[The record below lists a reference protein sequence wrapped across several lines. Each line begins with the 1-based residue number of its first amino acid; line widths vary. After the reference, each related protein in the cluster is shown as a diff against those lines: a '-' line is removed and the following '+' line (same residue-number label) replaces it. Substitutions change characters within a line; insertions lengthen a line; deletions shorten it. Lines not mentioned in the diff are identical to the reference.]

1 MTIEPRPIEESA
13 FDLAPVSMW
22 IEDFSGVRALMDEW
36 RAEGVEDIRAF
47 LEADLSRVAAC
58 SRRIRVIKVNART
71 LDLYEAQDMA
81 HLVENLGSVFR
92 DEMLQS
98 HVNELSQLWAG
109 ETSFASTA
117 VNYSLTGRRM
127 DIQLRG
133 TVLPGSEDSL
143 ERILLTCED
152 VTAREEA
159 RRRELVSRR
168 YAEGIFEH
176 SPVSL
181 WVEDF
186 SQIRHLLENL
196 RSRGIVDLRVFT
208 DVHPEFVRQ
217 CMGEIRVID
226 VNRATLEMFC
236 APDKRTLLSRLRD
249 VFRDNMEQHFR
260 EQLIELWNH
269 HYYHSREVVNYALDG
284 TERAVIMH
292 FAVLP
297 GHEHDW
303 SLVQV
308 ALTDITARKKAEAYL
323 AYLGKH
329 DVLTGVHN
337 RAFYIDEL
345 NRLERQGV
353 RPVSVAM
360 LDLNGLKGVND
371 ALGHDAGDQLLRRL
385 GEVLKEA
392 AGETNHAARI
402 GGDEFA
408 VVMPRAG
415 EPEAQAM
422 LDTIKRLLAVN
433 NRFHFAAPL
442 VVSMGAASSQAGE
455 SMESL
460 VKRADQRMYEDKRKF
475 YSEMDRRAPPA
486 AQSAHG

>member
-1 MTIEPRPIEESA
+1 MTATTRPIEEAA
-13 FDLAPVSMW
+13 FDLAPISMW
-22 IEDFSGVRALMDEW
+22 IEDFSGVRALFDQW
-36 RAEGVEDIRAF
+36 RAEGVTDIRAF

-58 SRRIRVIKVNART
+58 SRSIRVLKVNART
-71 LDLYEAQDMA
+71 LALYEARDLE
-81 HLVENLGSVFR
+81 HLTENLERVFR
-92 DEMLQS
+92 DDMLQS

-109 ETSFASTA
+109 EQTFSSLA
-117 VNYSLTGRRM
+117 VNYTLGGRRL

-133 TVLPGSEDSL
+133 AVLPGSEESL

-159 RRRELVSRR
+159 RRLERASRR

-176 SPVSL
+176 SPTSL

-186 SQIRHLLENL
+186 SQIRQLLENL
-196 RSRGIVDLRVFT
+196 RARGIVDLRVFT

-226 VNRATLEMFC
+226 VNQATLDMFC
-236 APDKRTLLSRLRD
+236 APDKRTLLSHLSD
-249 VFRDNMEQHFR
+249 IFRDSMEPHFR

-329 DVLTGVHN
+329 DVLTGVSN

-353 RPVSVAM
+353 RPVSIVM
-360 LDLNGLKGVND
+360 LDLNGLKEVND

-392 AGETNHAARI
+392 AAETNHPARI

-408 VVMPRAG
+408 VVMPRSSEAM
-415 EPEAQAM
+415 AQAM
-422 LDTIKRLLAVN
+422 VDTIKRLLTVN
-433 NRFHFAAPL
+433 NRFHFTAPL
-442 VVSMGAASSQAGE
+442 SVSIGHATSRPNETIEATI
-455 SMESL
+455 
-460 VKRADQRMYEDKRKF
+460 KRADRHMYEQKRKF
-475 YSEMDRRAPPA
+475 YAEADQRGAPA
-486 AQSAHG
+486 NRTAS

>member
-1 MTIEPRPIEESA
+1 MPGLPKPIEDTA
-13 FDLAPVSMW
+13 FDLAPISMW
-22 IEDFSGVRALMDEW
+22 IEDFSEVRALFDQW
-36 RAEGVEDIRAF
+36 RADGITDLRAF
-47 LEADLSRVAAC
+47 LEEDLARVAAC
-58 SRRIRVIKVNART
+58 SRRIRVVKVNART
-71 LDLYEAQDMA
+71 LQLYEARDLD
-81 HLVENLGSVFR
+81 HLVANLGLVFR

-98 HVNELSQLWAG
+98 HINELAQLWAG
-109 ETSFASTA
+109 ETSFSGTA
-117 VNYSLTGRRM
+117 VNYSLGGRRL

-133 TVLPGSEDSL
+133 AVLPGSEQSL

-159 RRRELVSRR
+159 RRRELLSRR

-186 SQIRHLLENL
+186 SQIRQLMENL

-226 VNRATLEMFC
+226 VNNATLEMFC
-236 APDKRTLLSRLRD
+236 APDKATLLSRLRD

-260 EQLIELWNH
+260 EQLIDLWNH

-329 DVLTGVHN
+329 DVLTGVNN

-345 NRLERQGV
+345 NRLERQKV
-353 RPVSVAM
+353 RPVSVVM
-360 LDLNGLKGVND
+360 LDLNGLKAVND
-371 ALGHDAGDQLLRRL
+371 ELGHDAGDQLLRRM

-392 AGETNHAARI
+392 VGETCHPARI

-408 VVMPRAG
+408 VVMPRAA
-415 EPEAQAM
+415 EVEAEAM
-422 LDTIKRLLAVN
+422 VDAIRRLLSVN
-433 NRFHFAAPL
+433 NKFHFAVPL
-442 VVSMGAASSQAGE
+442 SVSIGHATSIAGE
-455 SMESL
+455 TTEEL
-460 VKRADQRMYEDKRKF
+460 VRRADQRMYEEKRKF
-475 YSEMDRRAPPA
+475 YAEADRRAPA
-486 AQSAHG
+486 SVLTAR